1 MQQRISGSPK
11 SLSPTPGR
19 RERTQHRLAQ
29 VVPEPLGPGLEG
41 QGARHLASGVVG
53 LAHDVFLLG
62 PFRPPP
68 LVCASSH
75 SLPILLGLTQ
85 ETILLLAS
93 STRSTSFFGGI
104 LLGLLFRCLRRLR
117 KVTTTLLASANR
129 SMKTRCP
136 ALLRTRTLASG
147 MASTRAV
154 AFL

>member
-41 QGARHLASGVVG
+41 QGARHLASAVVG

-104 LLGLLFRCLRRLR
+104 LLGLFFSLF
-117 KVTTTLLASANR
+117 A
-129 SMKTRCP
+129 
-136 ALLRTRTLASG
+136 ALEEGDHLPVGICEPLDED
-147 MASTRAV
+147 
-154 AFL
+154 